1 MKFTN
6 FTYQCGAVRGEGRR
20 RQQKKGRESKGKKMG
35 GSLKEPIVKSSLKF
49 FLKERLSDAVLP
61 NDSSSI
67 PPYLL
72 CWLKQGF
79 GYTGSFDEIH

>member
-1 MKFTN
+1 
-6 FTYQCGAVRGEGRR
+6 
-20 RQQKKGRESKGKKMG
+20 MG
-35 GSLKEPIVKSSLKF
+35 GSMKEPIVKSSLKF

-72 CWLKQGF
+72 CWLKPVW
-79 GYTGSFDEIH
+79 YTGSILIVS

>member
-1 MKFTN
+1 M
-6 FTYQCGAVRGEGRR
+6 QLGGRGGDGN
-20 RQQKKGRESKGKKMG
+20 KKRGRESKGEKMG

-72 CWLKQGF
+72 CWLKQAF
-79 GYTGSFDEIH
+79 